1 MSLTVV
7 TDSAA
12 CLPPALAEA
21 RGIVVVPL
29 HVAQD
34 DDGAATTARPSVSEL
49 ADAYRLAAQHGDEV
63 LALHVAAAL
72 SGTVDNAQLAA
83 RELNAQDIPVTVV
96 DSGASGGALGLAALA
111 AAEADDARRGAARA
125 RESAARSR
133 LFFLVQDLSHLR
145 RGGRLDRATAF
156 VGGTLGIRPI
166 LTIGPDGIG
175 VVETVRG
182 AARARRHLIAQA
194 VRAAGGTALTGPR
207 PPAMPVRLA
216 VHYGDDPADGR
227 ALENDLADAMVEAG
241 AVVESIMRSPAD
253 PASSVHLGP
262 GALGIVVAPHLDPPR

>member
-12 CLPPALAEA
+12 CLPAALADA
-21 RGIVVVPL
+21 RGIIVVPL
-29 HVAQD
+29 HTVEA
-34 DDGAATTARPSVSEL
+34 DDGAATTARPTVAEL
-49 ADAYRLAAQHGDEV
+49 IDAYRLAARRGDEV
-63 LALHVAAAL
+63 LAVHVTAAL
-72 SGTVDNAQLAA
+72 SGTVENARTAA
-83 RELNAQDIPVTVV
+83 RELATQGIPVTVL

-133 LFFLVQDLSHLR
+133 LFFLVQDLNHLR
-145 RGGRLDRATAF
+145 RGGRLNRGTAF

-166 LTIGPDGIG
+166 LTTGPEGIG

-194 VRAAGGTALTGPR
+194 VRAAGGTAL
-207 PPAMPVRLA
+207 
-216 VHYGDDPADGR
+216 
-227 ALENDLADAMVEAG
+227 
-241 AVVESIMRSPAD
+241 
-253 PASSVHLGP
+253 
-262 GALGIVVAPHLDPPR
+262 